1 MEMVI
6 MSLIF
11 SHLRAEFCR
20 PPAEWTPEPGRWYL
34 SWSPTMDGQP
44 QRLLLPD
51 FKHHYIAGDCQTHR
65 SYEVGYLR
73 LAHDHHYYLQC

>member
-1 MEMVI
+1 
-6 MSLIF
+6 
-11 SHLRAEFCR
+11 
-20 PPAEWTPEPGRWYL
+20 
-34 SWSPTMDGQP
+34 MDGQP